1 MKVSNVRG
9 RSLTGPLSQFSQVI
23 SICWAAMGSLYAEM
37 TSDKFLRCFALII
50 LSEWGGVLTRRGS
63 FETLRS
69 VKEGTKLLS

>member
-1 MKVSNVRG
+1 
-9 RSLTGPLSQFSQVI
+9 
-23 SICWAAMGSLYAEM
+23 MGSLYAEM